1 VPRTG
6 YPAHV
11 SERHGHVI
19 LCGLEGLSV
28 RTLEELDR
36 LGEHVVV
43 IAPPDAEA
51 RLRDLA
57 TAKASRVVDGDPRE
71 RAVLHEAGIAHAR
84 ALVLTANDDVGNIHV
99 ALVATSLAPGL
110 PVVVRTFDE
119 EFGRRVEALVPG
131 ATALSASALAAPGFV
146 SAILDARDE
155 RVIEIAGRA
164 FAVTAA
170 PGDDPRTVV
179 TLADDRVTP
188 PVVLPDPAT
197 IGAGPLLSL
206 VALDDAP
213 AALAARRRRARRPG
227 VRTALRSVDR
237 RFWVLGAVL
246 AVITI
251 GSALVLEAAR
261 GISPI
266 DAVYSTVAGFFG
278 AVSADVADTPA
289 LKLFS
294 VVLTLVGAAALALF
308 YGLIADVVLSAR
320 MRDVLGPRA
329 ADVEDHVIVVGLG
342 TIGFR
347 IARTLHE
354 RGIPVVAAEQ
364 HADGR
369 FVEEAREL
377 GIPVV
382 IGDAGQPGSL
392 RSLGVERARAM
403 AVVTDS
409 DAANLATALHAR
421 GRREDLRIVVRLF
434 DPELA
439 AQLERA
445 LGAYH
450 SRSVSTL
457 AAPVF
462 AAAAIDRE
470 VMATIPVGHRRVVV
484 VARVPVA
491 PGSAADGSTVGA
503 EVAAAADVRDGGAR
517 VLGVLVGEAVTWRPA
532 ADRRI
537 TAGEELIIVAP
548 RRSLAV
554 ALRRGTD
561 TAVAALPMSAGQ

>member
-1 VPRTG
+1 MAGAGRPRITQWSG
-6 YPAHV
+6 YAAPV
-11 SERHGHVI
+11 SERRGHVI

-28 RTLEELDR
+28 RTLQELDR
-36 LGEHVVV
+36 LGERVIV
-43 IAPPDAEA
+43 IAPPGAEP
-51 RLRDLA
+51 RHRELA
-57 TAKASRVVDGDPRE
+57 TGIASRVLDGEPRDP
-71 RAVLHEAGIAHAR
+71 AVLREAGVGRAR

-99 ALVATSLAPGL
+99 ALVATAAAPGL
-110 PVVVRTFDE
+110 NVVVRTFDE

-155 RVIEIAGRA
+155 RVIVIAGRA

-170 PGDDPRTVV
+170 SSDDPRTAV
-179 TLADDRVTP
+179 TLVDDRTVP
-188 PVVLPDPAT
+188 PVVLPDAATLAPGSLPSLVELDDVPAT
-197 IGAGPLLSL
+197 I
-206 VALDDAP
+206 
-213 AALAARRRRARRPG
+213 AARRRRARRPG
-227 VRTALRSVDR
+227 PRSALRRVDP

-251 GSALVLEAAR
+251 GSALVLEAAK
-261 GISPI
+261 GISPV

-278 AVSADVADTPA
+278 AVDADVADTQA

-294 VVLTLVGAAALALF
+294 VGLTLVGAAALALF

-320 MRDVLGPRA
+320 MRDLLGPRA
-329 ADVEDHVIVVGLG
+329 ADVHDHVIVVGLG

-347 IARTLHE
+347 IARTLQG

-364 HADGR
+364 HADSR
-369 FVEEAREL
+369 FVEAAREL

-382 IGDAGQPGSL
+382 IGDASQPGLL
-392 RSLGVERARAM
+392 RALGVERARAL

-457 AAPVF
+457 AAPAF

-470 VMATIPVGHRRVVV
+470 VAATIPVGHRRVVV
-484 VARVPVA
+484 VARVPIA

-503 EVAAAADVRDGGAR
+503 EATAAARVPQGGAR
-517 VLGVLVGEAVTWRPA
+517 ILGVLAGEDVTWRPA
-532 ADRRI
+532 TERRVA
-537 TAGEELIIVAP
+537 AGEELIVVAS

-554 ALRRGTD
+554 ALARGTAPD
-561 TAVAALPMSAGQ
+561 A